1 MIEAKNVDFYYG
13 DFHALKNISM
23 TMESNT
29 VTAFIGPS
37 GCGKSTFLRLFNRM
51 NDLIP
56 GTRLTGECLV
66 DGNDIYG
73 KGVNVD
79 ELRKNVGMVFQ
90 KPNPFPK
97 SIFENVAYG
106 LRVNGVRDKAFIR
119 QRVEESLAG
128 AALWDEVKDKLKKSA
143 YELSGG
149 QQQRRFAL
157 DTPHGRTRLGARP
170 HLHLQN
176 RGTHPF
182 AQKGVHHRH
191 RHPQH
196 AAGGTGKRQDG
207 LFHAGRAGRIQRHQE
222 DVPQSGQGTDT
233 ELYHRPVRLTGQS
246 ATTRTMKHTEK
257 ELTLLREEVSQMWG
271 LVLSQLEKARQAY
284 LNNDAELAREVA
296 SREKRVDTYELKI
309 DSDCENYIALFGPV
323 AVDLRL
329 VLSLIKISG
338 TLERIADFADG
349 IARHVIEEECAAL
362 PDSFKEELRVGTMF
376 DTVISMLSDSFVAL
390 ESENTKLSGRILAK
404 DETVDEIYHD
414 DIRLLAEYMQKEPV
428 QARCVLDTLLVLRKI
443 ERIGD
448 HCSNI
453 VEEIVFYI
461 DAKILKHNRNKE

>member
-143 YELSGG
+143 YETLRRAATTALHRAGPG
-149 QQQRRFAL
+149 RFAL

-196 AAGGTGKRQDG
+196 AAGRARVGLHG
-207 LFHAGRAGRIQRHQE
+207 LFYMGRLIEHDATDVIFTRPGKKQTEDYITGR
-222 DVPQSGQGTDT
+222 
-233 ELYHRPVRLTGQS
+233 
-246 ATTRTMKHTEK
+246 
-257 ELTLLREEVSQMWG
+257 
-271 LVLSQLEKARQAY
+271 
-284 LNNDAELAREVA
+284 
-296 SREKRVDTYELKI
+296 
-309 DSDCENYIALFGPV
+309 FG
-323 AVDLRL
+323 
-329 VLSLIKISG
+329 
-338 TLERIADFADG
+338 
-349 IARHVIEEECAAL
+349 
-362 PDSFKEELRVGTMF
+362 
-376 DTVISMLSDSFVAL
+376 
-390 ESENTKLSGRILAK
+390 
-404 DETVDEIYHD
+404 
-414 DIRLLAEYMQKEPV
+414 
-428 QARCVLDTLLVLRKI
+428 
-443 ERIGD
+443 
-448 HCSNI
+448 
-453 VEEIVFYI
+453 
-461 DAKILKHNRNKE
+461 

>member
-1 MIEAKNVDFYYG
+1 
-13 DFHALKNISM
+13 
-23 TMESNT
+23 
-29 VTAFIGPS
+29 
-37 GCGKSTFLRLFNRM
+37 
-51 NDLIP
+51 
-56 GTRLTGECLV
+56 
-66 DGNDIYG
+66 
-73 KGVNVD
+73 
-79 ELRKNVGMVFQ
+79 
-90 KPNPFPK
+90 
-97 SIFENVAYG
+97 
-106 LRVNGVRDKAFIR
+106 
-119 QRVEESLAG
+119 
-128 AALWDEVKDKLKKSA
+128 
-143 YELSGG
+143 
-149 QQQRRFAL
+149 
-157 DTPHGRTRLGARP
+157 
-170 HLHLQN
+170 
-176 RGTHPF
+176 
-182 AQKGVHHRH
+182 
-191 RHPQH
+191 
-196 AAGGTGKRQDG
+196 
-207 LFHAGRAGRIQRHQE
+207 
-222 DVPQSGQGTDT
+222 
-233 ELYHRPVRLTGQS
+233 
-246 ATTRTMKHTEK
+246 MKHTEK

-404 DETVDEIYHD
+404 DETVD